1 MRASKE
7 MVSSTQTEKL
17 HSIFHYTRGLVSFS
31 HSSGKIKPILPLFLR
46 YLQDHLLGSL
56 SWHMGLLHE
65 YSACSSHISY
75 ISPNR

>member
-17 HSIFHYTRGLVSFS
+17 HSIFYYTRGLASFS

-46 YLQDHLLGSL
+46 SLQDHLLGSL
-56 SWHMGLLHE
+56 SWHMVLLHE